1 MLNSYEVRNCLLVLY
16 QCTKNAYEV
25 HIQLDLFGSLLARGR
40 RGIDF
45 LEYFYFR
52 PDSCKW
58 VEFLKEIQFA

>member
-40 RGIDF
+40 HGIDF

-52 PDSCKW
+52 PDSCK
-58 VEFLKEIQFA
+58 